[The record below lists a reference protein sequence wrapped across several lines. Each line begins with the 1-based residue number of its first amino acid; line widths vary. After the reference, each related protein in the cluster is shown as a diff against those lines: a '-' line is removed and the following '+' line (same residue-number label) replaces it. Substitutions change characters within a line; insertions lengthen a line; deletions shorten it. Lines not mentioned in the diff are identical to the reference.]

1 MDSSI
6 IHVYGENWCGDC
18 RRAKA
23 LLEAHDVPFRW
34 HDTSKDRE
42 ARAFVSRT
50 LPGNERIPL
59 ILFPDGSI
67 LVEPTNAEL
76 LTELGLST

>member
-6 IHVYGENWCGDC
+6 IHIYGENWCGDC

-23 LLEAHDVPFRW
+23 LLEARDVPFRW
-34 HDTSKDRE
+34 HDTSKDSE
-42 ARAFVSRT
+42 ARDFVSRAR
-50 LPGNERIPL
+50 PGDERIPL
-59 ILFPDGSI
+59 VVFPEGSI

-76 LTELGLST
+76 LAKLGPTA